1 LASEKRKFWKI
12 PLILICF
19 LAPVMAW
26 LGFGEQGLIHLYRT
40 EMERKA
46 YVDRIHQLAE
56 ENQTLLEEVHRL
68 QTDMEY
74 IESVARKELSLIKKD
89 EIIYRFDKKETRSED
104 TGSITKKAQHRDENG
119 RSEREVQHDGKFK

>member
-1 LASEKRKFWKI
+1 M
-12 PLILICF
+12 ILLCF

-46 YVDRIHQLAE
+46 YVDRIHKLAE

-68 QTDMEY
+68 RTDMEY
-74 IESVARKELSLIKKD
+74 IESVARNELSLIKKN
-89 EIIYRFDKKETRSED
+89 EIIYRFDKEETRHKD
-104 TGSITKKAQHRDENG
+104 TEKHN
-119 RSEREVQHDGKFK
+119 

>member
-1 LASEKRKFWKI
+1 M
-12 PLILICF
+12 ILLCF

-68 QTDMEY
+68 RTDMEY
-74 IESVARKELSLIKKD
+74 IESVARKELSLIKKN
-89 EIIYRFDKKETRSED
+89 EIIYRFDKKETHSKD
-104 TGSITKKAQHRDENG
+104 TGSITKKAQHREKNG
-119 RSEREVQHDGKFK
+119 RSEREVQRNGKLE

>member
-1 LASEKRKFWKI
+1 M
-12 PLILICF
+12 ILLCF

-56 ENQTLLEEVHRL
+56 ENQTLLEEVNRL
-68 QTDMEY
+68 RTDMDY
-74 IESVARKELSLIKKD
+74 IESVVRKELSLIKKN
-89 EIIYRFDKKETRSED
+89 EIIYRFDKKENHGKDNE
-104 TGSITKKAQHRDENG
+104 SITKRAHHRYKNG
-119 RSEREVQHDGKFK
+119 RSEREVQGNERIE

>member
-1 LASEKRKFWKI
+1 M
-12 PLILICF
+12 ILLCF

-46 YVDRIHQLAE
+46 YVNRIHELAK
-56 ENQTLLEEVHRL
+56 ENQALLEEVHRL

-74 IESVARKELSLIKKD
+74 IESVARKELSLIKKN
-89 EIIYRFDKKETRSED
+89 EIIYRFDKKETRGKE
-104 TGSITKKAQHRDENG
+104 TGRITKKAQHRDENG
-119 RSEREVQHDGKFK
+119 RSEREVQQDGKFE

>member
-1 LASEKRKFWKI
+1 LASAKRKFWKI
-12 PLILICF
+12 PLILLCF

-46 YVDRIHQLAE
+46 YVDRIHQLAK

-68 QTDMEY
+68 RTDMEY
-74 IESVARKELSLIKKD
+74 IESVARKELSLIKKN
-89 EIIYRFDKKETRSED
+89 EIIYRFDKKETHRKD
-104 TGSITKKAQHRDENG
+104 TGSITKKAQLRDENG
-119 RSEREVQHDGKFK
+119 RSEREVQQNGKFE